1 MKTNK
6 KGYKEVGLNVV
17 GEELKAEAR
26 KQLDT
31 EHGIKLK
38 VMRSEQAEG
47 AFAAIKED
55 MGFDKED
62 MGFDR
67 FHRRGL
73 KTVKMEFLM
82 VCLGYNLRKYHSW
95 RLRRMAAVPHNM
107 MS

>member
-55 MGFDKED
+55 MGFD
-62 MGFDR
+62 R
-67 FHRRGL
+67 FHRREL